1 MKTIKPAPKQWTL
14 LHASIAL
21 FMFLTVLAPAAE
33 AQQPKTEKS
42 TMANLRLNW
51 FEIPTQDFA
60 RALQFY
66 RAVLGTEIK
75 AQEMGG
81 IRLGMIP
88 LQKGQPGGA
97 LSSNPALK
105 PGGDGT
111 VVFLGVDADLSE
123 YLVRIERAGGKVLV
137 GKTPLGPNMGH
148 FCLFMDSEGNRLG
161 LQGP

>member
-1 MKTIKPAPKQWTL
+1 MSKGKQGSGPHLVLPASVVLSIFLSVLAAAAAAQQSNTEKPAML
-14 LHASIAL
+14 
-21 FMFLTVLAPAAE
+21 
-33 AQQPKTEKS
+33 
-42 TMANLRLNW
+42 NLKLNW
-51 FEIPTQDFA
+51 FEIPTQNFN

-66 RAVLGTEIK
+66 SAVLGMEIK
-75 AQEMGG
+75 SQDMGG

-97 LSSNPALK
+97 VSSNPALK

-111 VVFLGVDADLSE
+111 VVFLGVNSDLSE
-123 YLVRIERAGGKVLV
+123 FLVRIERAGGKVLV

-148 FCLFMDSEGNRLG
+148 FCLFLDSEGNRLG